1 MSKKKRIIV
10 ITDGDEYA
18 RKTLDYLANEL
29 GGTCLSYLSDNP
41 TVVTPDKVIR
51 AVLKA
56 KEEPVYVLIDDA
68 GIPGVGAGEKVLLAL
83 KDHPDIDII
92 GAIAVAAHT
101 KNMEWTRFSFAI
113 DRYGQL
119 TANGVDKE
127 GVSIPEIGRIN
138 GDTVYSL
145 DQLDLP
151 IVIAIGDIGKMHGND
166 DLKKGSPITRKAIEL
181 ILERGEQFGSIKR
194 KSPSTE

>member
-1 MSKKKRIIV
+1 MSQQKNIIV

-18 RKTLDYLANEL
+18 RKTLDYLANEI

-41 TVVTPDKVIR
+41 TIASPDEVIQ

-56 KEEPVYVLIDDA
+56 REEPVYVLIDDA
-68 GIPGVGAGEKVLLAL
+68 GIPGVGAGEKILIAL
-83 KDHPDIDII
+83 EDHPSIHIL

-101 KNMEWTRFSFAI
+101 KNMEWSRFTFAI
-113 DRYGQL
+113 DRNGEL
-119 TANGVDKE
+119 TSNGVDKE
-127 GVSIPEIGRIN
+127 GVPIPEIGRIN

-151 IVIAIGDIGKMHGND
+151 IVIAIGDIGKMQGKD
-166 DLKKGSPITRKAIEL
+166 DLKKGSPITRKAIEM
-181 ILERGEQFGSIKR
+181 ILERGGLE
-194 KSPSTE
+194 